1 MPLGSKHNIAKD
13 NAAAIAKLTKLAD
26 SHRSSIKPV
35 ENQLEKRLPK

>member
-1 MPLGSKHNIAKD
+1 MPLGSRHNIAKD